1 MFAHYLGTPRKVV
14 VKCTATSIFS
24 LPAVRRI
31 WPHVPFVLL
40 IRDPVE
46 VFMSNY
52 QRTPRWIL
60 DWPENPRLIGM
71 GRPPREVTN
80 AGFTELC
87 AWTIGQCYSAATTVL
102 DDKCIVV
109 DYQELSS
116 DISVSIAR
124 YFGLDF
130 SSEGLAQLPAV
141 FRANAKRP
149 NLAFEPDEEA
159 KRGAATERIRETVER
174 WAGPAYRLLLERA
187 RPDLRKKEAGW
198 SN

>member
-1 MFAHYLGTPRKVV
+1 M
-14 VKCTATSIFS
+14 
-24 LPAVRRI
+24 
-31 WPHVPFVLL
+31 
-40 IRDPVE
+40 
-46 VFMSNY
+46 
-52 QRTPRWIL
+52 
-60 DWPENPRLIGM
+60 
-71 GRPPREVTN
+71 
-80 AGFTELC
+80 
-87 AWTIGQCYSAATTVL
+87 L

-130 SSEGLAQLPAV
+130 SSEGLAQLPAG